1 MKVFWAITCLLA
13 IAAIILAF
21 QPPREGRTGSGA
33 RASEAAQ
40 LEEMLADTAA
50 ETPVTP
56 APTATPEPAPTA
68 APAGPDPATELVA
81 DLLTERAV
89 EVAAVEKPID
99 PTPPPVPVSPDA
111 TGPSEPTPPP
121 ARVIPSA
128 EIVSGTV
135 TRQDDGSI
143 LLDGRWVVRGEG
155 TAEKPYR
162 INWDLLVSAGDTY
175 QPRTGSLKLPGRIAF
190 LDGTHVKIEGYLAF
204 PLVASESKEALV
216 MLNQWDGCCIG
227 VPPTPYDAIEVKLD
241 RAVPVGRRHSMV
253 FGTVEGVLRVEPYLV
268 EQWLVG
274 MYLLDGGTLKIEL

>member
-13 IAAIILAF
+13 IGAIILAF
-21 QPPREGRTGSGA
+21 QPPREGRVGSGA
-33 RASEAAQ
+33 RASEEAQ
-40 LEEMLADTAA
+40 LDAMLAEEREATAKAA
-50 ETPVTP
+50 EEPVA
-56 APTATPEPAPTA
+56 APTPPL
-68 APAGPDPATELVA
+68 APASAPAEELVA

-89 EVAAVEKPID
+89 EVAAIEKPID
-99 PTPPPVPVSPDA
+99 PVPVLVSPDA
-111 TGPSEPTPPP
+111 TGPSVPTRPP
-121 ARVIPSA
+121 ARAIPSA
-128 EIVSGTV
+128 EVVPGTV

-143 LLDGRWVVRGEG
+143 LLDGRWVIRGEG

-204 PLVASESKEALV
+204 PLVASESREALV

-241 RAVPVGRRHSMV
+241 KAVPVGRRHSMV

>member
-21 QPPREGRTGSGA
+21 QPPREGRVASGA

-40 LEEMLADTAA
+40 LEEMLDAA
-50 ETPVTP
+50 ATPTP
-56 APTATPEPAPTA
+56 AP
-68 APAGPDPATELVA
+68 DPKQELVA
-81 DLLTERAV
+81 DLLTARAT
-89 EVAAVEKPID
+89 EVAAVVKPID
-99 PTPPPVPVSPDA
+99 AAPAPVSPDA
-111 TGPSEPTPPP
+111 TGPTEPTPAP
-121 ARVIPSA
+121 ARTIPSA
-128 EIVSGTV
+128 EVVPGTI
-135 TRQDDGSI
+135 TRQADGSI

-155 TAEKPYR
+155 TAERPYR
-162 INWDLLVSAGDTY
+162 INWDLLTSAGDTY

-190 LDGTHVKIEGYLAF
+190 LDGAHVKIEGYLAF

-241 RAVPVGRRHSMV
+241 KAVPVGRRHAMV
-253 FGTVEGVLRVEPYLV
+253 FGSVEGVLRVEPYLV